1 ACYALLHA
9 RTPKF
14 RKLLRERLLNV
25 TLADLQRVAKEYLLE
40 QKPVRAVVAPFAK
53 REELQNLGFEIQQVN

>member
-1 ACYALLHA
+1 LH
-9 RTPKF
+9 
-14 RKLLRERLLNV
+14 V